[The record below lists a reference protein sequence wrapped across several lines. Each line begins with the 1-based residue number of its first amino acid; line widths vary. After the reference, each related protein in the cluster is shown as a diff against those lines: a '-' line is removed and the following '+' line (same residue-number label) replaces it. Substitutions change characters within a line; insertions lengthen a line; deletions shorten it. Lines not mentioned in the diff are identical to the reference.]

1 MALKGVPGVVLRV
14 LPIVSPED
22 SGVTARPLGRCHGM
36 TKTQRILAA
45 FALAG
50 AAAGLAAPAASAD
63 TAPTSPLTLPDVPI
77 PSPGTP
83 AGVQP
88 ASVQEVVGKVGDGAN
103 GLNALTDLPNQL
115 APVIAPVQPLTDLAG
130 AIQ

>member
-1 MALKGVPGVVLRV
+1 M
-14 LPIVSPED
+14 
-22 SGVTARPLGRCHGM
+22 TARPLGRCHGM

-63 TAPTSPLTLPDVPI
+63 TAPISPLTLPDVPI

-103 GLNALTDLPNQL
+103 GLNALADLPNQL